1 MELTKLHLALFLIS
15 SSAIG
20 LPAQDEAA
28 PQAANFVIK
37 NAKIM
42 TMDSRYPRAEA
53 LAARGEWLVAVG
65 TGEQIEPLIGADTKV
80 VDAGGYRLEGAAAVI
95 DADRTFREQADRP
108 QIIVDTLDHWGK
120 GMLMRG
126 HLESPMAEIDGP
138 LMWRIE
144 FSGNRIGL
152 IETTRPLD
160 RMTAPMFASRR
171 SASAAR

>member
-1 MELTKLHLALFLIS
+1 M
-15 SSAIG
+15 SAVYC
-20 LPAQDEAA
+20 LST
-28 PQAANFVIK
+28 F
-37 NAKIM
+37 
-42 TMDSRYPRAEA
+42 
-53 LAARGEWLVAVG
+53 
-65 TGEQIEPLIGADTKV
+65 
-80 VDAGGYRLEGAAAVI
+80 
-95 DADRTFREQADRP
+95 RTFREQADRP

>member
-1 MELTKLHLALFLIS
+1 MVFGFLNKRLSRKSRAKMVGQLVAALNRFDYEAVERLIS
-15 SSAIG
+15 
-20 LPAQDEAA
+20 PD
-28 PQAANFVIK
+28 
-37 NAKIM
+37 M
-42 TMDSRYPRAEA
+42 
-53 LAARGEWLVAVG
+53 
-65 TGEQIEPLIGADTKV
+65 KV

-120 GMLMRG
+120 GMLLRG

-144 FSGNRIGL
+144 FTGNRIGL

-160 RMTAPMFASRR
+160 RVTAPMFASRR
-171 SASAAR
+171 SAQAAR